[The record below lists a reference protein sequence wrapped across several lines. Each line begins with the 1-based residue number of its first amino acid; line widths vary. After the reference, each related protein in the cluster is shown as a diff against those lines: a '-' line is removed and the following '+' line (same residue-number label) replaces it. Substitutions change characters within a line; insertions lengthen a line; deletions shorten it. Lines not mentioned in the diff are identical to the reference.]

1 MTLKSKWALVPLA
14 ALTAVGLYAGN
25 VLATPAGGQSTTTLG
40 KALAADPVNLFGHA
54 KQPGGG
60 WRARLHTHGF
70 SDFYV
75 IDNKFTPGGTSG
87 WHSHPGPS
95 LIFVVAGQI
104 TNYLGNDPSCTPHV
118 YSAGQSFTDE
128 GGADVHMLR
137 NNGSVDAETI
147 AVQFLP
153 KDAGRRID
161 EPDPMNCHF

>member
-1 MTLKSKWALVPLA
+1 MKKALWVLA
-14 ALTAVGLYAGN
+14 AVVAGLGAYAAN
-25 VLATPAGGQSTTTLG
+25 VLATPSVGQSTTTLG
-40 KALAADPVNLFGHA
+40 KALAADPVDLSGHA
-54 KQPGGG
+54 KQPEGG

-75 IDNKFTPGGTSG
+75 IDNKFDVGGTSG

-118 YSAGQSFTDE
+118 YSAGQSFADK

-137 NNGSVDAETI
+137 NTGTVQAETI

-153 KDAGRRID
+153 KGADRKIE
-161 EPDPMNCHF
+161 EPDPLNCHF

>member
-1 MTLKSKWALVPLA
+1 MKKALWVVAVVMAGIGAYA
-14 ALTAVGLYAGN
+14 AN

-40 KALAADPVNLFGHA
+40 KALAAAPVNLTGRA
-54 KQPGGG
+54 QQPEGG
-60 WRARLHTHGF
+60 WRARLRTHGF

-104 TNYLGNDPSCTPHV
+104 TNYLGDDPSCTPHV

-128 GGADVHMLR
+128 GGTHVHMIR
-137 NNGSVDAETI
+137 NEGSVDAETI

-153 KDAGRRID
+153 KDALRRID
-161 EPDPMNCHF
+161 APDPLSCHF